1 MGVKIQKLGIAS
13 LQTDRAFII
22 KSTKTNKISFL
33 KTKKPIR
40 YELMVQRYYSLR
52 NKQHIFC

>member
-13 LQTDRAFII
+13 LQTAFII

>member
-1 MGVKIQKLGIAS
+1 M
-13 LQTDRAFII
+13 
-22 KSTKTNKISFL
+22 SFL

-40 YELMVQRYYSLR
+40 YELMVQRYYRLR

>member
-1 MGVKIQKLGIAS
+1 MGVKNTKARYCITA
-13 LQTDRAFII
+13 DRAFII

-40 YELMVQRYYSLR
+40 YELMVQRYYHLR

>member
-13 LQTDRAFII
+13 LQTRAFII

>member
-1 MGVKIQKLGIAS
+1 MGVKNTKARYCITA
-13 LQTDRAFII
+13 DRAFII
-22 KSTKTNKISFL
+22 KSTKANKISFL

-40 YELMVQRYYSLR
+40 YELMVQRYYHLR

>member
-1 MGVKIQKLGIAS
+1 MLFIAQTVVS
-13 LQTDRAFII
+13 L
-22 KSTKTNKISFL
+22 L